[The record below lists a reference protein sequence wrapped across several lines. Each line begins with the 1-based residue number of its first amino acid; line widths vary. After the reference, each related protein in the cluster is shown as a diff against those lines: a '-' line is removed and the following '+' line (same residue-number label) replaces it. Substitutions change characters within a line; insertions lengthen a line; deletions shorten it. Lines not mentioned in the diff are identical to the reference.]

1 MEKGKSPFE
10 EGVDAFSR
18 GQSRE
23 SCPFPAEDDRRRFW
37 LEGWDKAKLGDE
49 LYVDGLP

>member
-1 MEKGKSPFE
+1 MDGKSAFE

-18 GQSRE
+18 GKSRDA
-23 SCPFPAEDDRRRFW
+23 CPYPSGDARRPLW
-37 LEGWDKAKLGDE
+37 LEGWDKGKEADE